1 MSPIY
6 IYLPALKGL
15 AIAGSLI
22 NGGTLT
28 SGYRLLPATY
38 PAVRTSPQDA
48 AKQWEYFYNSMS
60 ATVPAVDVA
69 TIVAILTVAYNEYQV
84 NSAGMPWKI
93 WATAAGLMPI
103 GWAWVRKVMAA
114 PSNELLAIAGTAP
127 HGIGD
132 VKASS
137 EKTLNVLKEFNA
149 QMSFRMTV
157 PWVVGGLCLWA
168 SLGF

>member
-1 MSPIY
+1 MSPIHN
-6 IYLPALKGL
+6 YLPALKGL

-38 PAVRTSPQDA
+38 PAVQKSPQDA

-69 TIVAILTVAYNEYQV
+69 TIVAILTVAYNEYQA

-93 WATAAGLMPI
+93 WATAAGLMPV

-114 PSNELLAIAGTAP
+114 PSNELLAITGAAP

-149 QMSFRMTV
+149 QMSFRMTI

>member
-1 MSPIY
+1 MSPIHN
-6 IYLPALKGL
+6 YLPALKGL

-38 PAVRTSPQDA
+38 PAVQKSPQDA

-69 TIVAILTVAYNEYQV
+69 TIVAILTVAYNEYQA

-93 WATAAGLMPI
+93 WATAAGLMPV
-103 GWAWVRKVMAA
+103 GWAW
-114 PSNELLAIAGTAP
+114 ET
-127 HGIGD
+127 
-132 VKASS
+132 
-137 EKTLNVLKEFNA
+137 
-149 QMSFRMTV
+149 
-157 PWVVGGLCLWA
+157 
-168 SLGF
+168 